1 VIVVRR
7 GCLWLAL
14 RPPALSRAPHD
25 PRAPYEAQRWIAI
38 VASTPAVPALLLLA
52 LAGCA
57 QPGLTSA
64 VAIPSI
70 SPSEARIWIYRDYQ
84 PSESPNLAAVTIN
97 GASAG
102 DAQPAGGAFY
112 RDVPPGHYHIAVA
125 SYGTDTGQSSDIDL
139 PAGEEAYVQIQ
150 SLSAWA
156 TGGGDDVGDFKRDT
170 FYARL
175 IPAKLARVQ
184 IARSPFYGGS

>member
-1 VIVVRR
+1 MIVVRR

-25 PRAPYEAQRWIAI
+25 PRAPYEAQR
-38 VASTPAVPALLLLA
+38 STPAVPALLLLA

-57 QPGLTSA
+57 QPVLTSA

-102 DAQPAGGAFY
+102 DAQPAGWAFY

-150 SLSAWA
+150 SLSAWT

>member
-1 VIVVRR
+1 MAFV
-7 GCLWLAL
+7 
-14 RPPALSRAPHD
+14 
-25 PRAPYEAQRWIAI
+25 
-38 VASTPAVPALLLLA
+38 PAVPAR
-52 LAGCA
+52 
-57 QPGLTSA
+57 A
-64 VAIPSI
+64 VAGGGRLCPAGAHLRSCD
-70 SPSEARIWIYRDYQ
+70 PVNLTERGWIWIYRDYQ
-84 PSESPNLAAVTIN
+84 PSESLNLAAVTIN

-102 DAQPAGGAFY
+102 DAQPGGGAFY

-156 TGGGDDVGDFKRDT
+156 IGGGDDVGDFKRDT

-175 IPAKLARVQ
+175 VPAQLARAQ

>member
-1 VIVVRR
+1 MKLNAGLQSWR
-7 GCLWLAL
+7 LF
-14 RPPALSRAPHD
+14 
-25 PRAPYEAQRWIAI
+25 QR
-38 VASTPAVPALLLLA
+38 VLLLA
-52 LAGCA
+52 VAGCA
-57 QPGLTSA
+57 QPALTSA
-64 VAIPSI
+64 VVIPLI

-84 PSESPNLAAVTIN
+84 PSESLNLAAVTIN

-102 DAQPAGGAFY
+102 DTQPGGGAFY

-156 TGGGDDVGDFKRDT
+156 TGGGDDVGNFKRAT
-170 FYARL
+170 RST
-175 IPAKLARVQ
+175 PASSQRNLLAP
-184 IARSPFYGGS
+184 RSRAAHSMAVADGY

>member
-1 VIVVRR
+1 MKLNAGLQSWR
-7 GCLWLAL
+7 LLQL
-14 RPPALSRAPHD
+14 F
-25 PRAPYEAQRWIAI
+25 QR
-38 VASTPAVPALLLLA
+38 VLLLA

-57 QPGLTSA
+57 QPVLTSA

-175 IPAKLARVQ
+175 IPAKIARVQ